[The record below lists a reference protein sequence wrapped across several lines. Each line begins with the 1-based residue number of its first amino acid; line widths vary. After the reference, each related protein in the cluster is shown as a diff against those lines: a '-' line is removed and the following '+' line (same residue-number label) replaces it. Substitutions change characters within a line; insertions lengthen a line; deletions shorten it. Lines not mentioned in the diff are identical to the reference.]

1 MGRNNRQNDK
11 LTRDARRWD
20 IWLHTQK
27 IHGSHVI
34 LCAEDGEPDERSI
47 YEAAVLAA
55 FYSQARDGAGV
66 SVDYTP
72 ARNVKKPVGSRPG
85 MVVYTTY
92 QTIVV
97 DPDESLV
104 KSLGES
110 VR

>member
-1 MGRNNRQNDK
+1 MPLNGVGATAGLGYSLAVLLGVLSAIAAPELPGGFAPGR
-11 LTRDARRWD
+11 A
-20 IWLHTQK
+20 
-27 IHGSHVI
+27 
-34 LCAEDGEPDERSI
+34 
-47 YEAAVLAA
+47 AAVLAA